1 MAISL
6 VATASTDSASGNP
19 SITHGF
25 TIASNDVIVGFV
37 NVNGVGNTATDNNG
51 STAFTETT
59 HGDQPPAGSA
69 VMYIF
74 HRVCGASEPSSYAFT
89 LGSSDRSSI
98 VLRQYR
104 GVDSSVW
111 DVAPSGSNISTDD
124 TGGTTSTCSAIT
136 ILTSGACGIVAMGDD
151 FNPTTTTY
159 SSINNSYGNVKSES
173 GQQYIVTADKL
184 GLSTGS
190 TGTTVITSGAT
201 VRTVQWQMA
210 LKPSST
216 PADVFV
222 VPTFVA
228 AGAQTVTVTIGATL
242 SPALPAGWA
251 VGDLLIMLIAGRCNG
266 SAITNTFGN
275 TWSLAGERFR
285 EIGAGATDL
294 YIGIYTRFAE
304 AGETAPTVT
313 PDADFLT
320 SSTTGG
326 VSAQIAGFR
335 WVSKTLDVAA
345 AVNDAAAAATW
356 TPPSVTT
363 VTPRALVISCVA
375 TADDN
380 ALNHNTANGFTL
392 VMSGASYD
400 TTTGSDHAVGM
411 SYLVQTTAGAVTM
424 NIWNE
429 SAVGN
434 DAWVGVTLAFT
445 PGVTWWN
452 DGKFIRQALNRSTNY

>member
-6 VATASTDSASGNP
+6 IATASTDAASGN
-19 SITHGF
+19 INFTHGL
-25 TIASNDVIVGFV
+25 TIASGDVVIAFI
-37 NVNGVGNTATDNNG
+37 NVNGTGNTATDNNG
-51 STAFTETT
+51 STPFTETT

-74 HRVCGASEPSSYAFT
+74 ERVCGASEPSAYAFT

-104 GVDSSVW
+104 GVDSTVW

-151 FNPTTTTY
+151 FNPTTTTF
-159 SSINNSYGNVKSES
+159 SSVNNSYGNVQSES

-184 GLSTGS
+184 NLSTGS
-190 TGTTVITSGAT
+190 TGTTVITSSST

-210 LKPSST
+210 LKPAT
-216 PADVFV
+216 DADPNIDAVKNPSFV
-222 VPTFVA
+222 GV
-228 AGAQTVTVTIGATL
+228 GAQTVTLTIGATL
-242 SPALPAGWA
+242 APALHASTQA
-251 VGDLLIMLIAGRCNG
+251 GDLLVMAIAGRPAG
-266 SAITNTFGN
+266 STITNTFSKAW
-275 TWSLAGERFR
+275 TLAGERFR
-285 EIGAGATDL
+285 EIGTFDL
-294 YIGIYTRFAE
+294 YLGVYYRYAE
-304 AGETAPTVT
+304 PGETATTVT

-326 VSAQIAGFR
+326 VSAQVATYR
-335 WVSKTLDVAA
+335 YTSNVLDVAA
-345 AVNDAAAAATW
+345 AVGDAAAAATW
-356 TPPSVTT
+356 TPPAVTT
-363 VTPRALVISCVA
+363 GTPNCMVISCVA

-380 ALNHNTANGFTL
+380 ALNHNTANSFTL
-392 VMSGASYD
+392 AMSGASYD

-411 SYLVQTTAGAVTM
+411 AYLLKTTAGAVTM

-434 DAWVGVTLAFT
+434 DAWVGVTVAFRRKT
-445 PGVTWWN
+445 SMPVYKRPTLFW
-452 DGKFIRQALNRSTNY
+452 KRSK